1 MHSMAAWTRGLEL
14 LFRTPG
20 GSRRPSLL
28 AGLVAAVVAMAAH
41 VAGMWMANV
50 YPLGKRPWAV
60 NDAYNQI
67 LPHKAYIR
75 ELLLHPGGPNSL
87 LFNWHSALGMPYLSD
102 FATYSASPFNLLL
115 VLVPRDH
122 LTIGVQV
129 ITLVQVGVA
138 AAAMALV
145 LLSLHR
151 EAPWG
156 IAAAF
161 GAGYACCGWLTGDA
175 IVVLSWV
182 DGLVAFPV
190 LLWAALRL
198 IRRRN
203 LVPPVLLVALFW
215 MANYYTAVMATLGVG
230 LVVVTLLA
238 VDRPGPREAALAVG
252 RVIGGFALGIAI
264 ITWVVLPV
272 LAAVGAAAQVP
283 DTQLYQSGWGVT
295 LARLFPGNWSLGTA
309 GVFVGLGTLVL
320 VAAIPWNRR
329 LDPVARLALAL
340 LPVLAVV
347 SMQIPATQLVW
358 HSFAVPNGSAYREAF
373 VIAGLLAVTAWLG
386 LAKGV
391 PGRWP
396 LVGGAATVAGLG
408 LVLLPQLSTRTVAI
422 TAAALVLITAVA
434 ALQRP
439 RLLAGVLLLTILVE
453 SAYTAGVIYRDKAKY
468 HDAPTSL
475 GSSIFRERLALV
487 PAVPDGERTR
497 VPRSSEND
505 PLLLG
510 YNGLDYYSSTIP
522 QVTADAISDLG
533 VYSSRRRVAFG
544 NEDPAAQV
552 LLGIHDSAGTGVN
565 APVTV
570 LPTGP
575 VASDPSAS
583 GTVWAARDDLAGTRL
598 YTVPTIRITD
608 PATGTDTAGGPLV
621 TADRAEVTVT
631 AQCQAG
637 SILQVATHADDRTV
651 TGSIRWQGRTLTWG
665 VPQVHTLGTV
675 PSDGAV
681 SFTIGGSRLDV
692 RPGDVGCLDRTALDR
707 VVTTSRSQAA
717 EVDFGKERIRVS
729 WPGEQSGDAVILTTA
744 IPGWACR
751 TDFGG
756 VAPTSRAGMLT
767 VPVQGET
774 SLECSY
780 RTPGLAL
787 GVGIAGGALALT
799 VAMEILRVRRR
810 GRAPR

>member
-1 MHSMAAWTRGLEL
+1 MHNVAIPAAVDSTVGRPP
-14 LFRTPG
+14 RPG
-20 GSRRPSLL
+20 ALHLL
-28 AGLVAAVVAMAAH
+28 AGGQAGSRLPRLLAAFTAAGLAIVAH
-41 VAGMWMANV
+41 VAGMWRADI
-50 YPLGKRPWAV
+50 YPFGMRPWAV

-67 LPHKAYIR
+67 LPHKAYLR

-115 VLVPRDH
+115 VLVPRDQ
-122 LTIGVQV
+122 LTIGVQL

-151 EAPWG
+151 QAPWG
-156 IAAAF
+156 IAAAL
-161 GAGYACCGWLTGDA
+161 GAGYAGCGWLTGDA

-198 IRRRN
+198 VRRRN
-203 LVPPVLLVALFW
+203 LIAPVLLVALFW
-215 MANYYTAVMATLGVG
+215 LANYYTAVMATLGVG
-230 LVVVTLLA
+230 LVVVALVA
-238 VDRPGPREAALAVG
+238 VDRPGPREATGALG
-252 RVIGGFALGIAI
+252 RVIGGFALGIAMI
-264 ITWVVLPV
+264 SWAVLPV
-272 LAAVGAAAQVP
+272 LAAVGSAAQVP
-283 DTQLYQSGWGVT
+283 DTQLYQSGWGDT
-295 LARLFPGNWSLGTA
+295 LARFFPGNWSLGTA
-309 GVFVGLGTLVL
+309 GVFVGTGTLAL

-329 LDPVARLALAL
+329 LAPGARLTLAL

-347 SMQIPATQLVW
+347 SMQIPATQLAW

-373 VIAGLLAVTAWLG
+373 VIAGLLAITAWLG

-391 PGRWP
+391 PGPWP
-396 LVGGAATVAGLG
+396 LVGGAVTVAGLG
-408 LVLLPQLSTRTVAI
+408 IVLLPHLSTRTVAV
-422 TAAALVLITAVA
+422 TAASLVLVTAVA
-434 ALQRP
+434 ALQRS

-453 SAYTAGVIYRDKAKY
+453 SAYTANVIYRDKATY
-468 HDAPTSL
+468 HRAPTSL

-533 VYSSRRRVAFG
+533 VYYSRRRVTFG
-544 NEDPAAQV
+544 NDDPAAQV

-575 VASDPSAS
+575 VASDPAAA

-598 YTVPTIRITD
+598 YTVPAIRLSDPVPGTI
-608 PATGTDTAGGPLV
+608 
-621 TADRAEVTVT
+621 TVT
-631 AQCQAG
+631 ARCEAG
-637 SILQVATHADDRTV
+637 SILQVATHADDRNV
-651 TGSIRWQGRTLTWG
+651 TGTITWQDRTLTWG
-665 VPQVHTLGTV
+665 VPQVHTLGMV
-675 PSDGAV
+675 PSDGRV

-729 WPGEQSGDAVILTTA
+729 WPGAQSGDAVILTTA

-751 TDFGG
+751 TDLGG
-756 VAPTSRAGMLT
+756 IAPTSRAGMLT
-767 VPVQGET
+767 VPVQAAT
-774 SLECSY
+774 SLECNY

-799 VAMEILRVRRR
+799 VALEILRVRRR